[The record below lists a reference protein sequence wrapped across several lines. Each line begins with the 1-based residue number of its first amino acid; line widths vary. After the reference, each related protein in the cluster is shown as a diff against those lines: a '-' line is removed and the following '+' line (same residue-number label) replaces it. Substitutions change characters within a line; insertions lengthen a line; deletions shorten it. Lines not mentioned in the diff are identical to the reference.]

1 MFLLLSVVTLRLV
14 CSHQSGGLQ
23 VKQLWTGERVNVI
36 PGESKALI
44 AGGQEVADKVAAY
57 AERLGF
63 PTRRR

>member
-1 MFLLLSVVTLRLV
+1 M
-14 CSHQSGGLQ
+14 Q

-57 AERLGF
+57 AEKTGF